1 MTAATTVA
9 ATAPA
14 AAGAA
19 AGVASYA
26 ARRARVLALMP
37 PGAVAVLPTAPEVTR
52 NSDSEYLYR
61 HDSYFYYLT
70 GFSEPDSVLV
80 MVAARADSGAPARSI
95 LFCRQKNLERE
106 IWEGYRHGPEG
117 ARAAFGFDAAYPAE
131 DLDGEIVNLLADA
144 PALYYAL
151 GGSLDAQVKLW
162 LASVKRMART
172 GVSAPA
178 SAVDLLPL
186 LDEMRL
192 FKDAGE
198 QATML
203 RAATISAQAHARAM
217 RASKPGMYEY
227 EIEAELLHEFR
238 RNGAQAPAYN
248 SIVAAGANACVL
260 HYSANN
266 ARSSDGDLILIDAGC
281 ELDGYASDITR
292 TYPVNGRFSAPQ
304 RRLYELVL
312 AAQAA
317 ALKAIAPGL
326 PYSGAHEAAVQVLAQ
341 GMLDLGLLNT
351 AAHGSLADVIANKSY
366 LQFYMHGTGHWLGMD
381 VHDVG
386 QYRDTAAEGK
396 PSRALQAGMV
406 LTVEPGIYVRPAEG
420 VPEEFWNIGIRIE
433 DDVLVTPEGHTV
445 LSAAAPKTVA
455 EIEQLMQSQ

>member
-1 MTAATTVA
+1 MTAALQNH
-9 ATAPA
+9 
-14 AAGAA
+14 
-19 AGVASYA
+19 A
-26 ARRARVLALMP
+26 ARRARLLAQMP

-70 GFSEPDSVLV
+70 GFTEPDSVLV
-80 MVAARADSGAPARSI
+80 LVAARGDAPARAI
-95 LFCRQKNLERE
+95 LFCRQKNIERE
-106 IWEGYRHGPEG
+106 IWEGYRHGPDG
-117 ARAAFGFDAAYPAE
+117 ARAAFGFDAAHAIE
-131 DLDGEIVNLLADA
+131 DLDGEIGKLLADA

-151 GGSLDAQVKLW
+151 GSALDAQVKLW
-162 LASVKRMART
+162 LANVRRMART

-192 FKDAGE
+192 FKDDAE

-203 RAATISAQAHARAM
+203 RAATISSQAHARAM
-217 RASKPGMYEY
+217 RAASPGMYEY
-227 EIEAELLHEFR
+227 ELEAELLYEFR

-266 ARSSDGDLILIDAGC
+266 AQSRDGDLVLIDAGC

-292 TYPVNGRFSAPQ
+292 TWPVNGRFSAPQ

-312 AAQAA
+312 SAQSA

-326 PYSGAHEAAVQVLAQ
+326 PYSGGHEAAVQVLAQ
-341 GMLDLGLLNT
+341 GMLDLGLLDKD
-351 AAHGSLADVIANKSY
+351 AHGSLADIIADKRY

-386 QYRDTAAEGK
+386 QYRDVAAEGK
-396 PSRALQAGMV
+396 PSRALREGMV

-420 VPEEFWNIGIRIE
+420 VPEEYWNIGIRIE
-433 DDVLVTPEGHTV
+433 DDVLVTADGHTI
-445 LSAAAPKTVA
+445 LSTAPKSVDD
-455 EIEQLMQSQ
+455 IEQLMMRP